1 MLIKTLQA
9 HDRKIK
15 LCIIKQQL
23 IENQISQKECNRRS
37 KEQSWEKNLP
47 SCSKEIMIV
56 DIIQIHKQGHEI
68 LNHTNQSKTKSQTNK
83 N

>member
-1 MLIKTLQA
+1 MSIKTLQA

-15 LCIIKQQL
+15 LSIIKQQL
-23 IENQISQKECNRRS
+23 IENQISQKEFNRRS

-56 DIIQIHKQGHEI
+56 DIIQIF
-68 LNHTNQSKTKSQTNK
+68 NHTNQTKTKS
-83 N
+83 

>member
-15 LCIIKQQL
+15 LSIIKQQL
-23 IENQISQKECNRRS
+23 IENQISEKEFNRRS

-56 DIIQIHKQGHEI
+56 DIIQIF
-68 LNHTNQSKTKSQTNK
+68 NHTNQTKTKS
-83 N
+83 

>member
-15 LCIIKQQL
+15 LSIIKQQL
-23 IENQISQKECNRRS
+23 IENQISQKEFNRRS

-56 DIIQIHKQGHEI
+56 DIIQIHKQVREI
-68 LNHTNQSKTKSQTNK
+68 LNHTNQTKTKS
-83 N
+83 